1 MNTES
6 RERQD
11 SRVSVRGTFRASLH
25 RAFSCLLSGV
35 CRSVFHLSRRAH
47 IRIEFLNGSSA
58 WRGLGRASPGRAAF
72 RLGFF
77 KRVVGLHQSPLCSR
91 SNSMRHPNLPC
102 YEHTGPFAFRCAA
115 LSNRGAGGRAAL
127 EIAWTRFSITSV
139 NPWNKSFH
147 TLLIFAVIGELFPKP
162 FFLTTSLGVEEGNQP
177 KSHQQCWPALPDQ
190 GPPQRGK
197 HQSRIYRM
205 PDQ

>member
-127 EIAWTRFSITSV
+127 EIAWTRFSIALATLGPTPTRQTSI
-139 NPWNKSFH
+139 PYISDAGSMRKCRAGS
-147 TLLIFAVIGELFPKP
+147 AVLFPTAWGMEWCNITAKRAK
-162 FFLTTSLGVEEGNQP
+162 TVIVATSQF
-177 KSHQQCWPALPDQ
+177 K
-190 GPPQRGK
+190 
-197 HQSRIYRM
+197 
-205 PDQ
+205 